1 MIFVGKSSL
10 CMIHF
15 NTSEEVEKMKKTLCI
30 GLVTVM
36 IMAFS
41 TVVFGEGTGEGIKF
55 GLVVT
60 STLGDKAMA
69 DMTWAG
75 LNQLKEEYPDIEIK
89 VYESPNRATDWEPN
103 LIAASTDNDFVF
115 VTASSMGDIL
125 GEKIAPAY
133 PDTKYVSIDYYLD
146 GFDNVACCSF
156 ACNEV
161 SFLLGS
167 IAGLMTENTDIPGIN
182 SEKIVAWI
190 SGMEAPVN
198 IDYYTGC
205 KAGVEYTCPDATV
218 LQSWTGTYK
227 DPLLAKEMTK
237 ALISQG
243 ADVICPVL
251 SSAAV
256 GCHEACRD
264 EGVYSFFLDIDSDDV
279 YPGTVVTTGLKN
291 SNVITYN
298 YGKDYIE
305 GKFSPEF
312 SLLGLESGGMDITDM
327 HVIKETLGD
336 DFPQEIIDKAQE
348 IRQDIIDGNIH
359 VPFNPEARPADFE
372 G

>member
-1 MIFVGKSSL
+1 
-10 CMIHF
+10 
-15 NTSEEVEKMKKTLCI
+15 MKKALC
-30 GLVTVM
+30 LALSAAMLTSFSVT
-36 IMAFS
+36 AFA
-41 TVVFGEGTGEGIKF
+41 GEPGEGIKF

-60 STLGDKAMA
+60 NTLGDKAMA

-75 LNQLKEEYPDIEIK
+75 LNKLKEEYPAIEIK
-89 VYESPNRATDWEPN
+89 VYESPNGATDWEPN
-103 LIAASTDNDFVF
+103 LIAASEDNDFVF

-125 GEKIAPAY
+125 GASVAPAY
-133 PDTKYVSIDYYLD
+133 PDTKYVSIDYNID
-146 GFDNVACCSF
+146 GLDNVACCSF

-167 IAGLMTENTDIPGIN
+167 IAGMMTTDTSIPGIN
-182 SEKIVAWI
+182 SDKTVAWI

-198 IDYYTGC
+198 IDYFIGF
-205 KAGVEYTCPDATV
+205 KAGAEYTCPDVTV

-237 ALISQG
+237 ALIAQG

-256 GCHEACRD
+256 GSHEACQ
-264 EGVYSFFLDIDSDDV
+264 EQGAYSFFLDIDSDDI

-291 SNVITYN
+291 SDTITYN
-298 YGKDYIE
+298 YGKEYIN
-305 GKFSPEF
+305 GNFTPGF
-312 SLLGLESGGMDITDM
+312 TLLGLAAGGMDITDM
-327 HVIKETLGD
+327 HVIKEALGD
-336 DFPQEIIDKAQE
+336 DFPQEIIDKANE
-348 IRQDIIDGNIH
+348 IKQDIIDGKIS
-359 VPFNPEARPADFE
+359 VPYNPEARPEGFE